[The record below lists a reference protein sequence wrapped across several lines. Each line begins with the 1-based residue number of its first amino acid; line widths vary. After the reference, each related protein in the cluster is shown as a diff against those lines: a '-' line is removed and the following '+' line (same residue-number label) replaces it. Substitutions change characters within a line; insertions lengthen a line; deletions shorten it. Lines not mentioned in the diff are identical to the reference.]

1 MEFKSIDEYYRE
13 FINTDKESFYDFLEE
28 KLQEAKE
35 GENYE
40 LADHIAELQMD
51 ADNQE
56 AYVKEMKRTE
66 EESMPVQLEK
76 ENKEALLE
84 ELRNVT
90 HYLAELENRMN
101 VEDFHARYESF
112 ERDEMWRERRD
123 YEERIEQIE
132 TLLAKEI
139 KSKSV
144 IDAGFE
150 VNELGEIIRPSKPLG
165 EISTEDL
172 SKLEEEMDQEIN
184 ANNEKIKQAQ
194 IDRLLAKQQI
204 IREQRKTLKELE
216 GQAVDFGD

>member
-51 ADNQE
+51 AYNQE